1 MSRSCNLH
9 FCDYRIF
16 VMYTDP
22 IEYIEIIFHSQAV
35 PEGYVLSTEEFPVTE
50 DAQKVEIILKK
61 A

>member
-22 IEYIEIIFHSQAV
+22 IEYIEIIFHSQA
-35 PEGYVLSTEEFPVTE
+35 GHKILS
-50 DAQKVEIILKK
+50 DWLLQ
-61 A
+61 